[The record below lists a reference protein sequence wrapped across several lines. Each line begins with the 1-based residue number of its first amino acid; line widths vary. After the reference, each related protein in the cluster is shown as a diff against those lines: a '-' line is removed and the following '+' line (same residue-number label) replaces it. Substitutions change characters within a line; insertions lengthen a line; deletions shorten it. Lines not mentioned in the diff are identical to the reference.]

1 MHVHGFSECIFNK
14 QKKNLSITY
23 SYIFLFVIVH
33 VRKRNTLV
41 NGCIISSEYP
51 SQSEMIK
58 RKTYINP
65 SLINVDENKHVRP
78 YFLIRPQTVLMLP
91 NETGKFNEKHF
102 Y

>member
-1 MHVHGFSECIFNK
+1 MPFQQTKNK
-14 QKKNLSITY
+14 SPITY
-23 SYIFLFVIVH
+23 SYNTILFFLFIIVH

-65 SLINVDENKHVRP
+65 SLISVDENKHVRP

-91 NETGKFNEKHF
+91 NETGKFNGNHF

>member
-14 QKKNLSITY
+14 QKKNRLSHIHTF
-23 SYIFLFVIVH
+23 FLFIIVH

-91 NETGKFNEKHF
+91 NETGKFHEKHF